1 LKTIRRKAEMYPDK
15 LHEECGVFGI
25 FSNGKED
32 VASITYYG
40 LYALQHRGQESAGIV
55 VSDEKELL
63 CHKGMGLVSEIF
75 SEDDLKKLK
84 GKNAIGH
91 VRYSTAGSSNINN
104 AQPILVKCKIGSV
117 AIAHNGN
124 LVNAEI
130 LKELL
135 EETGTVFQTTTDSEV
150 ILNLIARS
158 SRHGLEKAITDTVFA
173 IKGSYAI
180 VMLTEDKLIG
190 IRDPNGIRP
199 LCIGKLKDDYILCS
213 ESCAIDAVG
222 GEFIRDVEPAEI
234 VMIDKEGIRSFKNS
248 EKIKSET
255 CAFEYIYFARP
266 DSIIDGIDV
275 YQARRRCGHVLY
287 EESPISCDLITGVP
301 DSGVAAAIGYS
312 EASGI
317 PYGMTLIKNKYIGR
331 TFIAPSQ
338 KQRQNSVNVKL
349 NALKSNIKGKR
360 ILMIDDSIVRG
371 TTSKKLVTLLRN
383 AGAKEVHMMI
393 ASPPVKFPCYFGI
406 DTPERGQLIGANMS
420 IEEIRKEIGAD
431 TLAYLSVPG
440 LLRALDHGNTFCLGC
455 FNGIYPVEAPIE
467 KSKLYLEDKK

>member
-1 LKTIRRKAEMYPDK
+1 MYPDK

-234 VMIDKEGIRSFKNS
+234 VMIDKEGIRSFK
-248 EKIKSET
+248 
-255 CAFEYIYFARP
+255 
-266 DSIIDGIDV
+266 
-275 YQARRRCGHVLY
+275 
-287 EESPISCDLITGVP
+287 
-301 DSGVAAAIGYS
+301 
-312 EASGI
+312 
-317 PYGMTLIKNKYIGR
+317 
-331 TFIAPSQ
+331 
-338 KQRQNSVNVKL
+338 
-349 NALKSNIKGKR
+349 
-360 ILMIDDSIVRG
+360 
-371 TTSKKLVTLLRN
+371 
-383 AGAKEVHMMI
+383 
-393 ASPPVKFPCYFGI
+393 
-406 DTPERGQLIGANMS
+406 
-420 IEEIRKEIGAD
+420 
-431 TLAYLSVPG
+431 
-440 LLRALDHGNTFCLGC
+440 
-455 FNGIYPVEAPIE
+455 
-467 KSKLYLEDKK
+467 